1 VPVRAP
7 DGRRGGDGGVAE
19 QSFLDDPGVD
29 VVAAAD
35 DEVLGAAGEVDE
47 AVGVDAAEV
56 PGVQP
61 AVVDDVPAAYPGPPV
76 PGSVT

>member
-7 DGRRGGDGGVAE
+7 DRRRRGDSGVSE

-35 DEVLGAAGEVDE
+35 DEILGAAGEVDE
-47 AVGVDAAEV
+47 AVCVDAAEV
-56 PGVQP
+56 PVFSQP
-61 AVVDDVPAAYPGPPV
+61 SWTLSPRLTRGPPA